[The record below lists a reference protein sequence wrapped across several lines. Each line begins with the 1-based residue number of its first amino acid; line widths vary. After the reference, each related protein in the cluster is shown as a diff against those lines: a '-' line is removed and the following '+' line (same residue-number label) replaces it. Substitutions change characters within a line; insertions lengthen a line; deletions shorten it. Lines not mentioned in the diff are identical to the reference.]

1 MNKILIQGRLTRD
14 IEIESGK
21 NGTEYAHFSVAVDR
35 RGKKGED
42 KQTDFFNC
50 AAFGQTAAFI
60 KQYFH
65 KGDGILIEGSM
76 QSSQYDKDGE
86 KRQSWSL
93 IVSNVE
99 FPLQKKG
106 SSGSFQP
113 LPDDEGGELPF

>member
-1 MNKILIQGRLTRD
+1 MNKVLIQGRLTRD

-21 NGTEYAHFSVAVDR
+21 SGTEYTHFSVAVDR

-93 IVSNVE
+93 IVNNVE
-99 FPLQKKG
+99 FPIQKKG